1 MCTKL
6 KVAAMYVTPGMVI
19 QYKTLSAIKS
29 GKFGFTGGMTPN
41 VRDDKLVTTWA
52 GYFNNRAVI
61 DVEGFREKGLGFGN
75 PIGVLKVA
83 CLFDV
88 NGDLA
93 VVTTDSFKHS
103 PEVAKYHGR
112 MPCIIADEQAW
123 LEKGKIVHA
132 APISVQQKMI

>member
-41 VRDDKLVTTWA
+41 VREDKLKTTWA

-61 DVEGFREKGLGFGN
+61 DVEGFKEKGLGFGN
-75 PIGVLKVA
+75 PIGMSKVA

-93 VVTTDSFKHS
+93 IVTTDSS
-103 PEVAKYHGR
+103 AEVAKVHHR

-123 LEKGKIVHA
+123 LAEGKIVHA
-132 APISVQQKMI
+132 APISVQQKMV